1 MAYLPTPDK
10 ATGSSVL
17 YAFFKGTGENMK
29 IRIGFGLGTRSSA
42 TDPKT
47 LGKLATSLEEFG
59 FDSLWFSERVSGTG
73 LDPLVAMSWI
83 AARTEK
89 LKFGP
94 SVMVLPGRNPVLL
107 AKSFASLDRI
117 SNGRVL
123 PAFGLGAVNLAEH
136 QAFGLARKDRSP
148 WFDEALPLMRRLWEE
163 DSVSHSGQRFQLT
176 DVRVKPKPIQKP
188 LDIWLGGIAPSELK
202 RVGRLGDGWLP
213 SFCTPND
220 IAEAIPKID
229 QHSISANREVIDR
242 EHFGALI
249 IYTADG
255 SIPDQIVQAVQS
267 RRPELKAEDIIVHNR
282 KELSTRIQE
291 FIAVGASKFILTPY
305 VEPEDWEQE
314 LSCLAEETLH
324 LQN

>member
-1 MAYLPTPDK
+1 
-10 ATGSSVL
+10 
-17 YAFFKGTGENMK
+17 MK

-47 LGKLATSLEEFG
+47 LGNLATSLEEFG

-107 AKSFASLDRI
+107 AKSFASLDRV

-267 RRPELKAEDIIVHNR
+267 RRPELKAEDIIVHDR

>member
-1 MAYLPTPDK
+1 
-10 ATGSSVL
+10 
-17 YAFFKGTGENMK
+17 
-29 IRIGFGLGTRSSA
+29 
-42 TDPKT
+42 
-47 LGKLATSLEEFG
+47 
-59 FDSLWFSERVSGTG
+59 
-73 LDPLVAMSWI
+73 
-83 AARTEK
+83 
-89 LKFGP
+89 
-94 SVMVLPGRNPVLL
+94 
-107 AKSFASLDRI
+107 
-117 SNGRVL
+117 
-123 PAFGLGAVNLAEH
+123 
-136 QAFGLARKDRSP
+136 
-148 WFDEALPLMRRLWEE
+148 MRRLWEE

-305 VEPEDWEQE
+305 VEPDDWEQE

>member
-17 YAFFKGTGENMK
+17 YAFFKGIGENMK

-107 AKSFASLDRI
+107 AKSFASLDRV

>member
-1 MAYLPTPDK
+1 
-10 ATGSSVL
+10 
-17 YAFFKGTGENMK
+17 MK
-29 IRIGFGLGTRSSA
+29 IRIGFGLGTRSRVNN
-42 TDPKT
+42 PET
-47 LGKLATSLEEFG
+47 LGQLATSLEEHG

-83 AARTEK
+83 AAITEQ

-94 SVMVLPGRNPVLL
+94 SVMVLPGRNPVVL

-123 PAFGLGAVNLAEH
+123 PAFGLGAINLGEH
-136 QAFGLARKDRSP
+136 QAFGVERKDRSP

-163 DSVSHSGQRFQLT
+163 DVISHNGPRFQLQ

-213 SFCTPND
+213 SFCTAND
-220 IAEAIPKID
+220 VEEAIPQID
-229 QHSISANREVIDR
+229 GYSKESGRETIDR
-242 EHFGALI
+242 EHFGALLV
-249 IYTADG
+249 YTTDG
-255 SIPDQIVQAVQS
+255 SLPDEIIRAVQS
-267 RRPELKAEDIIVHNR
+267 RRPSVKANEIIVQGR
-282 KELSTRIQE
+282 EKLSSRIKE
-291 FIAVGASKFILTPY
+291 FIDAGASKFVLMPY
-305 VEPEDWEQE
+305 VEPNDWDTE
-314 LSCLAEETLH
+314 LRWLAEETLH

>member
-1 MAYLPTPDK
+1 
-10 ATGSSVL
+10 
-17 YAFFKGTGENMK
+17 MK
-29 IRIGFGLGTRSSA
+29 IRIGFGLGTRSEA
-42 TDPKT
+42 NTPEI
-47 LGKLATSLEEFG
+47 LGKIATSLEELG
-59 FDSLWFSERVSGTG
+59 FDSLWFSERVAGTG

-83 AARTEK
+83 AAKTET

-123 PAFGLGAVNLAEH
+123 PAFGLGAVNLGEH
-136 QAFGLARKDRSP
+136 QAFGLERNDRSP

-163 DSVSHSGQRFQLT
+163 DVVSHSGQRFQLS
-176 DVRVKPKPIQKP
+176 DVRMKPKPIQQP

-213 SFCTPND
+213 SFYTPDD
-220 IAEAIPKID
+220 IAKAIPQID
-229 QHSISANREVIDR
+229 EHSMGAGREVIDR
-242 EHFGALI
+242 EHFGVLI
-249 IYTADG
+249 IYTTDG
-255 SIPDQIVQAVQS
+255 SIPYQIIKAVQS
-267 RRPELKAEDIIVHNR
+267 RRPEVRAEDIIVRSR
-282 KELSTRIQE
+282 KELSARIQE
-291 FIAVGASKFILTPY
+291 FVEVGASKFILTPY

-314 LSCLAEETLH
+314 LNGLAEEALH

>member
-1 MAYLPTPDK
+1 MAYLPSLDK
-10 ATGSSVL
+10 AIGSSLL
-17 YAFFKGTGENMK
+17 YAFFKGIGVNMK

-47 LGKLATSLEEFG
+47 LGKLATSLEELG

-83 AARTEK
+83 AAKTEK

-117 SNGRVL
+117 SNGRAL

-136 QAFGLARKDRSP
+136 QAFGLERKDRSP

-202 RVGRLGDGWLP
+202 RVGRFGDGWLP

-255 SIPDQIVQAVQS
+255 SIPDQMVQAVQS

-305 VEPEDWEQE
+305 VEPEDWKQE

>member
-1 MAYLPTPDK
+1 
-10 ATGSSVL
+10 
-17 YAFFKGTGENMK
+17 MK

>member
-1 MAYLPTPDK
+1 
-10 ATGSSVL
+10 
-17 YAFFKGTGENMK
+17 MK
-29 IRIGFGLGTRSSA
+29 IRIGFGLGTRSRA
-42 TDPKT
+42 NTPET
-47 LGKLATSLEEFG
+47 LGELATSLEELG

-83 AARTEK
+83 AAKTEK

-123 PAFGLGAVNLAEH
+123 PAFGLGAVNLGEH
-136 QAFGLARKDRSP
+136 QAFGLERKDRSP

-163 DSVSHSGQRFQLT
+163 DVVSHNGERFQLA
-176 DVRVKPKPIQKP
+176 DVRIKPKPIQQP

-213 SFCTPND
+213 SFCTPGD
-220 IAEAIPKID
+220 IAEAIPQID
-229 QHSISANREVIDR
+229 EYSLNANREVIDR
-242 EHFGALI
+242 EHFGVLI
-249 IYTADG
+249 IYSADG
-255 SIPDQIVQAVQS
+255 SIPDQIVKAIQS
-267 RRPELKAEDIIVHNR
+267 RRPEVEAEDIIVRNR
-282 KELSTRIQE
+282 KDLPTRISE
-291 FIAVGASKFILTPY
+291 FIEAGASKFILTPY
-305 VEPEDWEQE
+305 IEPDDWELE
-314 LSCLAEETLH
+314 LNCLAEETLH

>member
-17 YAFFKGTGENMK
+17 YAFFKGIGENMK

-107 AKSFASLDRI
+107 AKSFASLDRV

-242 EHFGALI
+242 EHFGVLI

>member
-17 YAFFKGTGENMK
+17 YAFFKGIGVNMK

-107 AKSFASLDRI
+107 AKSFASLDRV

-242 EHFGALI
+242 EHFGVLI

>member
-1 MAYLPTPDK
+1 
-10 ATGSSVL
+10 
-17 YAFFKGTGENMK
+17 MK

-47 LGKLATSLEEFG
+47 LGKLTTSLEEFG

-107 AKSFASLDRI
+107 AKSFASLDRV

-220 IAEAIPKID
+220 IAEAIPEID
-229 QHSISANREVIDR
+229 QHSISANRQVIDR
-242 EHFGALI
+242 EHFGVLI

>member
-1 MAYLPTPDK
+1 
-10 ATGSSVL
+10 
-17 YAFFKGTGENMK
+17 MK
-29 IRIGFGLGTRSSA
+29 IRIGFGLGTRSRVS
-42 TDPKT
+42 DPET
-47 LGKLATSLEEFG
+47 LGVLAQGLERLG

-123 PAFGLGAVNLAEH
+123 PAFGLGAVNLGEH
-136 QAFGLARKDRSP
+136 QAFGLERKDRSP
-148 WFDEALPLMRRLWEE
+148 WFDEALPLMRRLWVE
-163 DSVSHSGQRFQLT
+163 DSVSHSGPRFQLD
-176 DVRVKPKPIQKP
+176 DVRVKPKPIQQP

-213 SFCTPND
+213 SFCTPGD
-220 IAEAIPKID
+220 IAEAIPQID
-229 QHSISANREVIDR
+229 EHSKDCGRETIDR
-242 EHFGALI
+242 EHIGALLV
-249 IYTADG
+249 YTADG
-255 SIPDQIVQAVQS
+255 SLPDEIVRAVQS
-267 RRPELKAEDIIVHNR
+267 RRPDIKANEIIIQGREH
-282 KELSTRIQE
+282 LSARIKE
-291 FIAVGASKFILTPY
+291 FINAGASKFVLTPY
-305 VEPEDWEQE
+305 VEPNDWHIE
-314 LSCLAEETLH
+314 LKSLAEETLH

>member
-1 MAYLPTPDK
+1 MAYLPSLDK
-10 ATGSSVL
+10 ASGSSVL
-17 YAFFKGTGENMK
+17 YAFFEGIGVNVK
-29 IRIGFGLGTRSSA
+29 IRIGLGLGTRSSA

-47 LGKLATSLEEFG
+47 LGKLATSLEELG

-136 QAFGLARKDRSP
+136 QAFGLERKDRSP
-148 WFDEALPLMRRLWEE
+148 WFDEALPLMRRLWDE

-220 IAEAIPKID
+220 IAEAIPEID
-229 QHSISANREVIDR
+229 KHSISANREVIDR
-242 EHFGALI
+242 EHFGVLI

-255 SIPDQIVQAVQS
+255 SIPDQIVKAVQS
-267 RRPELKAEDIIVHNR
+267 RRPEIKAGDIIVQNR
-282 KELSTRIQE
+282 KELSARIQE

-305 VEPEDWEQE
+305 VEPQDWKQE
-314 LSCLAEETLH
+314 LTYLAEETLH

>member
-1 MAYLPTPDK
+1 
-10 ATGSSVL
+10 
-17 YAFFKGTGENMK
+17 MK
-29 IRIGFGLGTRSSA
+29 IRIGFGLGTGSEA
-42 TDPKT
+42 NTPEI
-47 LGKLATSLEEFG
+47 LGKIATSLEELG
-59 FDSLWFSERVSGTG
+59 FDSLWFSERVAGTG

-83 AARTEK
+83 AAKTET

-123 PAFGLGAVNLAEH
+123 PAFGLGAVNLGEH
-136 QAFGLARKDRSP
+136 QAFGLERNDRSP

-163 DSVSHSGQRFQLT
+163 DVVSHSGQRFQLS
-176 DVRVKPKPIQKP
+176 DVRINPKPIQQP

-213 SFCTPND
+213 SFCTPDD
-220 IAEAIPKID
+220 IAKAIPQID
-229 QHSISANREVIDR
+229 EHSMGAGREVIDR
-242 EHFGALI
+242 EHFGVLI
-249 IYTADG
+249 IYTTDG
-255 SIPDQIVQAVQS
+255 SIPYQIIKAVQS
-267 RRPELKAEDIIVHNR
+267 RRPEVRAEDIIVRSR
-282 KELSTRIQE
+282 KELSARIQE
-291 FIAVGASKFILTPY
+291 FVEVGASKFILTPY

-314 LSCLAEETLH
+314 LNGLAEEALH

>member
-1 MAYLPTPDK
+1 MAYLPAPDK

-17 YAFFKGTGENMK
+17 YAFFKGIGENMK

-83 AARTEK
+83 AAKTEK

-136 QAFGLARKDRSP
+136 QAFGLERKDRSP

-229 QHSISANREVIDR
+229 QHSISAKREVIDR
-242 EHFGALI
+242 EHFGVLI

>member
-17 YAFFKGTGENMK
+17 YAFFKGIGENMK

-47 LGKLATSLEEFG
+47 LGKLTASLEEFG

-73 LDPLVAMSWI
+73 LDPVVARSWI
-83 AARTEK
+83 AAKTEK

-136 QAFGLARKDRSP
+136 QAFGLERKDRSP

-229 QHSISANREVIDR
+229 HHSISANREVIDR

-267 RRPELKAEDIIVHNR
+267 RRPELKAEDIIVHDR

>member
-1 MAYLPTPDK
+1 
-10 ATGSSVL
+10 
-17 YAFFKGTGENMK
+17 MK

-47 LGKLATSLEEFG
+47 LGNLATSLEEFG

-107 AKSFASLDRI
+107 AKSFASLDRV

-242 EHFGALI
+242 EHFGVLI

-267 RRPELKAEDIIVHNR
+267 RRPELKAEDIIVHDR